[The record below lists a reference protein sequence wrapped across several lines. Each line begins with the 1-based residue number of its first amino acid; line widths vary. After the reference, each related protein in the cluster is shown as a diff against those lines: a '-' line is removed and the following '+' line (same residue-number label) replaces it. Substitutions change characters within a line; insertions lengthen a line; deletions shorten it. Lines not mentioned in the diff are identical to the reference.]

1 LPSAKAIA
9 LTARRPTIADVALR
23 AGVSKGAV
31 SFALNGR
38 PGVSPATRQRILGAA
53 DELGW
58 RPNLR
63 ARALPARRA
72 YAIGL
77 VVARPARLLA
87 SDPFFAAFIAG
98 VELELAERDLALV
111 LQVAA
116 DASAETAGYRRLAA
130 DGRVDGVLLTDVRAE
145 DQRIPLLRSLGLPAV
160 TLGRPDLDSP
170 FPAVIEDDAAGVHE
184 AVRHLVDLGHTRI
197 GHVAGPDHFIH
208 GSRRRES
215 WRAAV
220 ESHGLTPGPLRRT
233 DFSPAS
239 GARATA
245 ALLRSASPPTAIVY
259 ASDLLAIAG
268 IGAAHRLG
276 LTVPRDL
283 SVTGFDDTLMAAHIT
298 PALTTVHVDAVA
310 WGRAATVT
318 LLRLVTDG
326 SADDL
331 PMPAPGL
338 VVRDSTAPP
347 TRPRTSDRDAN
358 PRVRGRSERGAHQ

>member
-1 LPSAKAIA
+1 M
-9 LTARRPTIADVALR
+9 TAGRPTIADVALR

-38 PGVSPATRQRILGAA
+38 PGVSPATRRRILGAA

-116 DASAETAGYRRLAA
+116 DRDAEAAGYRRLAA
-130 DGRVDGVLLTDVRAE
+130 DGRVDGVLLTDVLADEPRV
-145 DQRIPLLRSLGLPAV
+145 DLLSDLGLPAV
-160 TLGRPDLDSP
+160 TLGRPDRDSP
-170 FPAVIEDDAAGVHE
+170 FPAVVEDDASGIQA
-184 AVRHLVDLGHTRI
+184 AVDHLVGLGHERI

-208 GSRRRES
+208 GRRRRLA
-215 WRAAV
+215 WREAV
-220 ESHGLTPGPLRRT
+220 ESHGLVPGPMRRT
-233 DFSPAS
+233 DFSPTS
-239 GARATA
+239 GAKATTS
-245 ALLRSASPPTAIVY
+245 LLRLADPPSAIVY

-268 IGAAHRLG
+268 VGAAQRLG
-276 LTVPRDL
+276 RTVPGDL
-283 SVTGFDDTLMAAHIT
+283 SVTGFDDTLMSAHVS
-298 PALTTVHVDAVA
+298 PSLTTVHVDAVA
-310 WGRAATVT
+310 WGRVATVT
-318 LLRLVTDG
+318 LLRLVTEG
-326 SADDL
+326 SADDV
-331 PMPAPGL
+331 PMPAPRL
-338 VVRDSTAPP
+338 VVRDSTAPA
-347 TRPRTSDRDAN
+347 RTSM
-358 PRVRGRSERGAHQ
+358 PH